1 MSRQVSRRAFLKAT
15 GMTAAAAATG
25 GLAYAA
31 FTDDEEAGRPL
42 APWVAPTPAPAGRV
56 DEQVQGYVAV
66 APRILRPGQ
75 QESISIALFRAQG
88 AVDVPAASTV
98 TVELL
103 KDGASVTRSSGWV
116 PGRGIV
122 PFDLPALDGG
132 EYTLRVSA
140 KGFRQQAAVRVED
153 GTLVFIETDKP
164 IYKPGQTVHVRVLA
178 LDALLR
184 PAAGEALVEALDAQ
198 GIKVFRK
205 TVVVDEY
212 GMGNVDLPLS
222 SEPNLGVWKLQATLG
237 TRKSQVDVRVE
248 RYVLPKYEVRVE
260 PRKGWALVDERIEG
274 IIAAEYSFG
283 KPVNGEVEI
292 AASRFVGVWEE
303 YARVSLPIRDGR
315 VAFEVPPV
323 GYATGSPSGGG
334 LASVQLDVTVRE
346 QATGYEETT
355 TRLITVAST
364 PTVVRLIAEG
374 TSFKP
379 GLPFT
384 LLVNAETPDQAPLDT
399 SVNVNLTWQNERY
412 EQVRSQRESV
422 RVERGLGLLTV
433 DAPADAVSVY
443 AEASDGNAWT
453 TLMLPAGYSPR
464 GAFIHVQQVERG
476 ALRVGDTA
484 TFRVAATRSEGNFFY
499 EVVARGKVIFSD
511 VSRGNEIRLT
521 LSPLMA
527 PEARLLVYQIQPDS
541 EVAADYLPISVSG
554 DYPHAVELRLP
565 EEVAPGDELTA
576 EVRTQG
582 AARVGL
588 AAVDRSVFILA
599 ENRLNLQQVF
609 AELERLYGQPQ
620 VELHEAEE
628 IGFGW
633 SPWSTQH
640 NPGARETFE
649 DAGVIVLTNR
659 TVPQGKDLQR
669 EQQED
674 MFFRAA
680 GAAVPAAAESTSA
693 AASPQE
699 APPQDGEAGALAEP
713 QRVRQFFPETWVWSQ
728 LTTDASGR
736 ASQALTAPDSI
747 TTWMFRAVALSPE
760 HGLGIGEAE
769 VRVFQPF
776 FAQIDL
782 PYAAIRGEELPAAV
796 ALYNYGTQAEEFVV
810 ELEPGDWFDVLDA
823 VQQTLTI
830 APNKVGSVRFGIRP
844 RSLGVHPLRVTA
856 RGRTLADALIKELL
870 VEPEGVAREEVENVV
885 LTPGMPFS
893 ADLSVPP
900 DAVEGSGRAFLA
912 VTGNVLS
919 QTIEGLEGLLQM
931 PFGCG
936 EQNMI
941 LFAPNVFVTR
951 YLQETGQI
959 KPEVLARAELLMLTG
974 YQRQMTYRRADAS
987 FSAFGSSDP
996 EGSLW
1001 LTAFVLRSFAQGAEI
1016 IYIDETVLSSAADW
1030 IRSHQNAD
1038 GSYDPV
1044 GFVHHTE
1051 LLGGVQ
1057 GRTALTAFVA
1067 LALHESG
1074 DSAGAASAARYLE
1087 TRLDAT
1093 EDAYTLAIVTYALA
1107 LTGSGQARAAL
1118 DKLMALAKESDAGL
1132 HWGDDIVPLTTEQR
1146 MSYHPGPQ
1154 STAIEA
1160 TGYATLALLEL
1171 GEMIDASR
1179 AVRWLALQR
1188 NAFGGYGSTQD
1199 TVVALQAMTAAATV
1213 SRSSVDASVAIRA
1226 GDVAHDYHIGG
1237 DTADILQVVQLPAG
1251 TLLTVETRGSGTVMG
1266 QVVRRYNLPEP
1277 DLVRQP
1283 IFELDVDYG
1292 TDSVE
1297 VDDTIE
1303 VSARIRFT
1311 PPEPLAAGM
1320 IVLDIAVPTGF
1331 APLAETVDALVASEA
1346 KLKRWDLAGR
1356 KVIFYIEDMLPGESL
1371 TLTFSARALYPVRAQ
1386 PVASQVYAYYRPE
1399 WRGESL
1405 GGGMTVS

>member
-15 GMTAAAAATG
+15 GMTAAAAAAG
-25 GLAYAA
+25 SLAYTA
-31 FTDDEEAGRPL
+31 FTADEELGRPL
-42 APWVAPTPAPAGRV
+42 APWVPPTPAPAGRV

-66 APRILRPGQ
+66 APRVLRPGQ
-75 QESISIALFRAQG
+75 QEAVSLALFRAQG

-98 TVELL
+98 SVELL
-103 KDGASVTRSSGWV
+103 RDGAPVASSSGWV
-116 PGRGIV
+116 PGRGVV
-122 PFDLPALDGG
+122 PLDIPQALPGG
-132 EYTLRVSA
+132 EYALRVFA

-153 GTLVFIETDKP
+153 GTLVFIESDKP
-164 IYKPGQTVHVRVLA
+164 IYKPGQTVYIRVLA

-184 PAAGEALVEALDAQ
+184 PAAGEALVEAFDAQ

-205 TVVVDEY
+205 PVVVDEF
-212 GMGNVDLPLS
+212 GMGAAELPLS

-237 TRKSQVDVRVE
+237 ERKSQVDVRVE
-248 RYVLPKYEVRVE
+248 RYVLPKYDVRVE
-260 PRKGWALVDERIEG
+260 PRQGWVLVDDRIEG
-274 IIAAEYSFG
+274 TIAAEYSFG
-283 KPVNGEVEI
+283 KPVNGEVDI

-303 YARVSLPIRDGR
+303 YAHVTLPMRDGR
-315 VAFEVPPV
+315 ATFEVPPV
-323 GYATGSPSGGG
+323 RYAAGSPSGGG
-334 LASVQLDVTVRE
+334 LASVQLTVTVRE

-384 LLVNAETPDQAPLDT
+384 LLVNAETPDQTPLDAE
-399 SVNVNLTWQNERY
+399 VNITLTWQNDRY
-412 EQVRSQRESV
+412 EQVRSQRETVHVSN
-422 RVERGLGLLTV
+422 GLGLLTV
-433 DAPADAVSVY
+433 NAPDQAVTLF
-443 AEASDGNAWT
+443 AEAT
-453 TLMLPAGYSPR
+453 TGSSWASLALPAGYSPR

-476 ALRVGDTA
+476 PYRVGETA
-484 TFRVAATRSEGNFFY
+484 TFRVAATRTEGNFFY
-499 EVVARGKVIFSD
+499 EVVARGKVVFSD

-541 EVAADYLPISVSG
+541 EIAADYLPFSVSG
-554 DYPHAVELRLP
+554 DYPQAVELLLP
-565 EEVAPGDELTA
+565 EEVAPGDDLTA

-609 AELERLYGQPQ
+609 TELERLYGTPQ
-620 VELHEAEE
+620 AELHEAEPLD
-628 IGFGW
+628 FGW
-633 SPWSTQH
+633 NPWPTRL
-640 NPGARETFE
+640 NPGAQETFAE
-649 DAGVIVLTNR
+649 SGVIVLTNR
-659 TVPQGKDLQR
+659 IVPPGKDILGER
-669 EQQED
+669 QQD
-674 MFFRAA
+674 MFFRAV
-680 GAAVPAAAESTSA
+680 GAEAPAAAQATPA
-693 AASPQE
+693 AATPTAPQE
-699 APPQDGEAGALAEP
+699 AADGALAEP

-728 LTTDASGR
+728 FTTDANGR
-736 ASQALTAPDSI
+736 ATRPLIAPDSI
-747 TTWMFRAVALSPE
+747 TTWMFRAVALSRE
-760 HGLGIGEAE
+760 HGLGIAEAE
-769 VRVFQPF
+769 LRVFQPF
-776 FAQIDL
+776 FAQLDL
-782 PYAAIRGEELPAAV
+782 PYAAIRGEELPAAI
-796 ALYNYGTQAEEFVV
+796 ALYNYGTEAEEFVV
-810 ELEPGDWFDVLDA
+810 ELEPGDWFDALDDLR
-823 VQQTLTI
+823 QTVTV
-830 APNKVGSVRFGIRP
+830 APNEVGAVRFGIRP
-844 RSLGVHPLRVTA
+844 RALGVHPLRVTA

-870 VEPEGVAREEVENVV
+870 VEPEGVAREEIENVV
-885 LTPGMPFS
+885 LTPGVPFT
-893 ADLSVPP
+893 AGLAPPP
-900 DAVEGSGRAFLA
+900 DAVSGSGRAFLA

-919 QTIEGLEGLLQM
+919 QTIDGLEGLLQM

-959 KPEVLARAELLMLTG
+959 KPEVLAKAEFLMLTG
-974 YQRQMTYRRADAS
+974 YQRQLTYRRADAS

-1001 LTAFVLRSFAQGAEI
+1001 LTAFVLRTFAQGSDI
-1016 IYIDETVLSSAADW
+1016 IYIDETILSSAADW

-1067 LALHESG
+1067 LALHAAG
-1074 DSAGAASAARYLE
+1074 DDAGATAAARYLE
-1087 TRLDAT
+1087 SRLEAT
-1093 EDAYTLAIVTYALA
+1093 EEAYTLAIVTYALA
-1107 LTGSGQARAAL
+1107 LIGSGQARAAL
-1118 DKLMALAKESDAGL
+1118 GKLMALAQESDEGL
-1132 HWGDDIVPLTTEQR
+1132 HWGDDVVPLVPESRLPFQ
-1146 MSYHPGPQ
+1146 PGPT

-1171 GEMIDASR
+1171 GELLDASR

-1213 SRSSVDASVAIRA
+1213 SRASVDATVAIRA
-1226 GDVAHDYHIGG
+1226 GEVAHDYHIGG
-1237 DTADILQVVQLPAG
+1237 DTADIVQIIQLPAEG
-1251 TLLTVETRGSGTVMG
+1251 TLAVETSGSGSVMG
-1266 QVVRRYNLPEP
+1266 QLVRRYNLPEP
-1277 DLVRQP
+1277 DWVLAP
-1283 IFELDVDYG
+1283 IFDLHVDYG
-1292 TDSVE
+1292 TERVE
-1297 VDDTIE
+1297 VDDTIDIT
-1303 VSARIRFT
+1303 ATIRFN
-1311 PPEPLAAGM
+1311 PPQPLAAGM
-1320 IVLDIAVPTGF
+1320 IVLDVAIPTGF
-1331 APLAETVDALVASEA
+1331 APVAETIDILVAGEP
-1346 KLKRWDLAGR
+1346 KLKRWDQAGR
-1356 KVIFYIEDMLPGESL
+1356 KVIFYIEDMRPGEVL
-1371 TLTFSARALYPVRAQ
+1371 TLTFAARALYPVRAQ

-1405 GGGMTVS
+1405 GGGLVVG